1 LKRNFTY
8 SLLILFVL
16 PFLGLSTLLGQ
27 DKNIPEPYR
36 ERVNALYKKMEMEFI
51 SHRIVDVSCP
61 LENLQNA
68 FKEMSSIKP
77 NFDAW
82 WVAIEQQR
90 ENGQKDCCFN
100 LLNALEPHVQKDKKA
115 FLKWLFEKSKTLN
128 AFEFKDSAL
137 AVAQRLQIEAKRT
150 GQFQGWAALAEARAV
165 HAKRQF
171 DATMHLAEKALDY
184 ARKDKDKR
192 LEMKALSLMGGASR
206 DIYMIRPEK
215 NVPFHEKALAIAK
228 DLKDTSAMIYE
239 YLSIGLSYDET
250 PQVDRLLDYTEGAI
264 ALLTPNAPLKDKHD
278 CIRMLTI
285 YLHVKKDF
293 DRAVPLYLHNI
304 ASMKS
309 LGNKGLTQNTYEQIA
324 GIYFEQ
330 KQYDKALAMMDSAS
344 VYSDFKSEL
353 GYFYR
358 TYADIYEAKGDKDK
372 AIKYYQMAFDEQVK
386 GYTNRNSA
394 LLTEMETR
402 FRTRETEILLE
413 QQTKQRWLYFGL
425 IVLLA
430 LLSGGAVY
438 AYLKKK
444 KANEEIDDQRTLIE
458 KQANELRHLDEAK
471 TRFFTNVS
479 HELRTPLTLM
489 LGPIASMLKRNR
501 LDTRDAT
508 YAQMVQ
514 GHGKELLQLVNEIL
528 DLSKLESGKM
538 QMHETT
544 VGFQSFMRRLVSA
557 FESHADRLDIV
568 FQFEYKADKH
578 LRLLIDTDKITKVV
592 NNLLSNA
599 LKFTPQGGTIVVT
612 VEDFAQV
619 MRLTVSDTGRGIHP
633 DDLPNVF
640 NRFYQTNQKDAPVEG
655 GTGIGLAL
663 CREFAEV
670 MQGRI
675 WVGSTLGK
683 GSQFYFEFPK
693 KEILGV
699 GNDELGVMNEGNTEG
714 GSAETDLGNLEDSL
728 NLTPLLTIE
737 HRSTILIVE
746 DNKDL
751 RNYIRLILSDKY
763 HILEAENGLAALD
776 LLQSLYTNQQIPQ
789 LILSDI
795 MMPVMDGF
803 QLLKVLKDRD
813 YLQGIPVVMLTARA
827 DIQDKLTALRIGVDD
842 YLLKP
847 FEEEELLARV
857 ENLLRNYQNRI
868 GNGEGRMLNAESAVE
883 QKEDEAADIQSIQHT
898 SLTIQKNMEWL
909 AELEKVVAASMT
921 QFDFHTEGVAEK
933 LFMGRSQFFKKV
945 KQLTGITPNEYVQEM
960 RLIHARTLLENRLVL
975 TVKEA
980 ALSVGF
986 KDVRYFSELFK
997 KRFGKLPSD
1006 YLG

>member
-1 LKRNFTY
+1 MKRNSTF
-8 SLLILFVL
+8 LLPALVALQFLCLSVL
-16 PFLGLSTLLGQ
+16 YGQ
-27 DKNIPEPYR
+27 DKNIPAPYR
-36 ERVNALYKKMEMEFI
+36 ERVNALYKKVETEFI
-51 SHRIVDVSCP
+51 SRPPVAVSCP
-61 LENLQNA
+61 LENLQST
-68 FKEMSSIKP
+68 FKEMSTGKP
-77 NFDAW
+77 QFDEW
-82 WVAIEQQR
+82 WLALEQQR
-90 ENGQKDCCFN
+90 DNGHKDCCFN
-100 LLNALEPHVQKDKKA
+100 MLKALEPLVQKDRTA
-115 FLKWLFEKSKTLN
+115 YLKWLFEQSKTLN
-128 AFEFKDSAL
+128 VFEYKDSAL
-137 AVAQRLQIEAKRT
+137 TIAQQLEAEANRA
-150 GQFQGWAALAEARAV
+150 GHFQGWAALAKARAV

-171 DATMHLAEKALDY
+171 DATMQLAEKALHF

-206 DIYMIRPEK
+206 DIYMVRPEK

-228 DLKDTSAMIYE
+228 ELKDTSAMIYE
-239 YLSIGLSYDET
+239 LLSMALSYDQEPEGNT
-250 PQVDRLLDYTEGAI
+250 LFDYTEGAM
-264 ALLTPNAPLKDKHD
+264 ALLTPDALLGDRQD
-278 CIRMLTI
+278 CIRMLAI
-285 YLHVKKDF
+285 YLHTKKDF
-293 DRAVPLYLHNI
+293 DRAVPLYLYAI
-304 ASMKS
+304 ELMKS
-309 LGNKGLTQNTYEQIA
+309 IGDKGLTQNTYEQVA
-324 GIYFEQ
+324 SIYFEQ

-344 VYSDFKSEL
+344 IYSDFKSEL

-372 AIKYYQMAFDEQVK
+372 AIQYYQRAFEEQVK
-386 GYTNRNSA
+386 GYTNRNSS

-402 FRTRETEILLE
+402 MRTRETEILLE
-413 QQTKQRWLYFGL
+413 QQTQQRWLLLGL
-425 IVLLA
+425 IIVLC

-444 KANEEIDDQRTLIE
+444 KANEEIEAQRNIIE
-458 KQANELRHLDEAK
+458 KQANKLRHLDEAK

-501 LDTRDAT
+501 LDTRDVT
-508 YAQMVQ
+508 YAQMAQ

-538 QMHETT
+538 QVQETT
-544 VGFQSFMRRLVSA
+544 IGFQSFMRRLVSA

-568 FQFEYKADKH
+568 FQFQYKADKH
-578 LRLLIDTDKITKVV
+578 LRLMLDTDKITKVV

-612 VEDFAQV
+612 VEDFAQN

-640 NRFYQTNQKDAPVEG
+640 DRFYQTNQKDAPVEG

-675 WVGSTLGK
+675 WVESSLGK

-699 GNDELGVMNEGNTEG
+699 GNDELEMINEVDTEG
-714 GSAETDLGNLEDSL
+714 GGVGTDRTDLVNFENLL
-728 NLTPLLTIE
+728 NLTLIE
-737 HRSTILIVE
+737 QRPTILIVE

-751 RNYIRLILSDKY
+751 RAYIRLILSDKY
-763 HILEAENGLAALD
+763 NILEADNGLAALD
-776 LLQSLYTNQQIPQ
+776 LLQALYNKQQIPQ

-803 QLLKVLKDRD
+803 QLLTVLKNQD
-813 YLQGIPVVMLTARA
+813 YFSGIPVVMLTARA
-827 DIQDKLTALRIGVDD
+827 DIRDKLTALRIGVDD

-868 GNGEGRMLNAESAVE
+868 RDDELGMMNDESSQSEDDVE
-883 QKEDEAADIQSIQHT
+883 TIINQKD
-898 SLTIQKNMEWL
+898 MEWL
-909 AELEKVVAASMT
+909 TELEKVVAATMT
-921 QFDFHTEGVAEK
+921 QFDFNTEGVAEK
-933 LFMGRSQFFKKV
+933 MFMGRSQFFKKV

-960 RLIHARTLLENRLVL
+960 RLTHARTLLENRRVT

-980 ALSVGF
+980 AFSVGF